1 MSKKFFLLFSI
12 CFIFIFAIKINV
24 RADEY
29 KILPKEYYQ
38 INVGNDNM
46 LKEEGL
52 ELISGN
58 VDWDKEGSY
67 ILTYSDY
74 GDVLYKKEIII
85 LLNTNN
91 QYMIETINKEEISF
105 SDIDNLVDIFYINDN
120 SCFIIS
126 NYQIEDP

>member
-29 KILPKEYYQ
+29 KILPREYYQ

-120 SCFIIS
+120 SCFIPINIS
-126 NYQIEDP
+126 